1 VEEELKKT
9 SPNDKVEKYLNTP
22 LNEGNMN
29 NLSVAKSNNLID
41 ASYKLNVQAQKL
53 VLACLAKVDSRA
65 DIPKEMTLTASEFSE
80 LMGIENN
87 ARRDL
92 YKAADALFKS
102 SIILRDDKEEIEL
115 YWVQKKVK
123 KLKGEGSVTLTW
135 SDEVL
140 KYICQLQSRFTTYK
154 LRNIATLQ
162 SSHSI
167 RIYELLMKFN
177 ATGER
182 VIYLNDFKSALGIS
196 DKYPHFKDLNKWVIK
211 PAIKELNQRTD
222 LVIKFETI
230 KKGRSVAALSFEF
243 RKSAQLKMDV

>member
-1 VEEELKKT
+1 M
-9 SPNDKVEKYLNTP
+9 S
-22 LNEGNMN
+22 
-29 NLSVAKSNNLID
+29 NLSVTKSNNLID

-53 VLACLAKVDSRA
+53 VLACLAKVDSRK
-65 DIPKEMTLTASEFSE
+65 DIPKEMTLTTSEFAD
-80 LMGIENN
+80 LMGVQNN

-102 SIILRDDKEEIEL
+102 SIILRDEKEEIEL
-115 YWVQKKVK
+115 HLVQKKVK
-123 KLKGEGSVTLTW
+123 KLKGEGAITLTW

-167 RIYELLMKFN
+167 RIYELLMRFN

-182 VIYLNDFKSALGIS
+182 IIFLDDFKSALGIL
-196 DKYPHFKDLNKWVIK
+196 DKYEQFKDLNKWVIK
-211 PAIKELNQRTD
+211 PAIKELNQRSD
-222 LVIKFETI
+222 LTIKFETI
-230 KKGRSVAALSFEF
+230 KKGRSVKALSFEF
-243 RKSAQLKMDV
+243 KKSAQLKMDV